1 MFTTICFGHDFSD
14 FEGVLMPSSIQL
26 VTAKPTPAVHGAF
39 APILAVQKK
48 MILLIQHIGAEKKEN
63 SSSKGYEMSI

>member
-1 MFTTICFGHDFSD
+1 MFATICFGHDFSD

-48 MILLIQHIGAEKKEN
+48 KEN